1 MAIPEFNCV
10 DIDTPI
16 YPNPS
21 MGHFGQVINLYVENP
36 ECTDAERSAFSA
48 LVLQLPPPMQH
59 GIRTR
64 VWRFFYPDVP
74 YPGLTVGMR
83 DVTVTASNEVLVPYD
98 DFVMAN
104 VPWDKLGMNLCG
116 GIC

>member
-1 MAIPEFNCV
+1 MAIPENNCV
-10 DIDTPI
+10 DIDTPC
-16 YPNPS
+16 YPSPD
-21 MGHFGQVINLYVENP
+21 MGRFGQVINLYVQDPVCTP
-36 ECTDAERSAFSA
+36 EERAAFSA

-59 GIRTR
+59 GVRTR
-64 VWRFFYPDVP
+64 VWRFFYPDAP

-98 DFVMAN
+98 TFDMN
-104 VPWDKLGMNLCG
+104 SVPWDKLG

>member
-1 MAIPEFNCV
+1 MPIPEYNCV
-10 DIDTPI
+10 DIDTPCF
-16 YPNPS
+16 PS
-21 MGHFGQVINLYVENP
+21 PDMGRYGQVINLYVEGDSL
-36 ECTDAERSAFSA
+36 TDSERFAFSQ

-64 VWRFFYPDVP
+64 VWHRWYPATP

-83 DVTVTASNEVLVPYD
+83 DVTVVASNEVLIPYATFD
-98 DFVMAN
+98 MAS
-104 VPWDKLGMNLCG
+104 VPWDKLG